1 MATMIILVH
10 DCVQQTHLLAL
21 HLETLV
27 CVWHLLNAINSLVYF
42 LIMGGLR
49 GDIISNLSY

>member
-49 GDIISNLSY
+49 GDNLF